1 VNKEHSAYKEY
12 KGHSEH
18 VPQVRFSNNKSD
30 DGPQYLYTVGGLDKA
45 VMQFEVKKATKKNF

>member
-1 VNKEHSAYKEY
+1 MNKEHSAFKEY

-18 VPQVRFSNNKSD
+18 VPQVRFSNKSD